1 MMEVVLCQ
9 WLWDDEKK
17 KKLKGKKDEKRIRK
31 GRKTEGRQ
39 PNILYPPEDIVHDY
53 SLCIYSL

>member
-1 MMEVVLCQ
+1 MKLFCVSGCGMMK
-9 WLWDDEKK
+9 KK
-17 KKLKGKKDEKRIRK
+17 KKLKGKKDEKRIWK

-39 PNILYPPEDIVHDY
+39 PNILYSPEDIVHDY